1 MKRLKEIVGSP
12 IVRKMKKIVESAVF
26 IFVIET
32 CCLTL
37 TFIYGQRMSL
47 RLEILIMIIGGVLL
61 PIEIVIPRW
70 QKWQQPHLPL
80 EWWVQAVFHILM
92 FAILL
97 PMYIHGGSEAC
108 ALATVLGSILA
119 FASVLLWLRMLF
131 GYLRE
136 TRWPRIW
143 RQANRH

>member
-37 TFIYGQRMSL
+37 TFIYGQRML
-47 RLEILIMIIGGVLL
+47 VGVEICIAIVGGVLL
-61 PIEIVIPRW
+61 PLAIAIPRW
-70 QKWQQPHLPL
+70 QECRPHLQSQ
-80 EWWVQAVFHILM
+80 WWLHAAFAVLM

-97 PMYIHGGSEAC
+97 PMYIHGSSVASN
-108 ALATVLGSILA
+108 LATVFGSIFALA
-119 FASVLLWLRMLF
+119 SMLLWVQMLYVYF
-131 GYLRE
+131 RD

-143 RQANRH
+143 RQANKNN